1 MKFWDASAIV
11 PLLVTQGH
19 TDTLRAV
26 FASDVAMVVWW
37 GTRVEVVSALS
48 RLAREGS
55 LSSIGLR
62 DAIRG
67 LSALASHWTEVQA
80 SVLVRDRAEE
90 LLRHHP
96 LRAGDALQ
104 LAAALVVSTGGSSM
118 PDLVCCD
125 DRLTQVAIIEGFDVL
140 PAPAAA
146 KR

>member
-1 MKFWDASAIV
+1 VKFWDASAIV

-19 TDTLRAV
+19 TEALRAV
-26 FASDVAMVVWW
+26 FDSDATMVVWW

-55 LSSIGLR
+55 LSPIGLR
-62 DAIRG
+62 DAIRA
-67 LSALASHWTEVQA
+67 LSAFAFQWSEVQA

-104 LAAALVVSTGGSSM
+104 LAAALVVSTAGAA
-118 PDLVCCD
+118 PPAFVCCD
-125 DRLTQVAIIEGFDVL
+125 DRLTRVAIIEGFDVL
-140 PAPAAA
+140 PAPPVGFA
-146 KR
+146 

>member
-11 PLLVTQGH
+11 PLLVTQRH
-19 TDTLRAV
+19 TDDLRAV

-48 RLAREGS
+48 RLGREGS

-62 DAIRG
+62 DAIRA

-90 LLRHHP
+90 LLRRHP
-96 LRAGDALQ
+96 IRAGDALQ

-118 PDLVCCD
+118 PDFVCCD
-125 DRLTQVAIIEGFDVL
+125 DRLTRVAIIEGFDVL
-140 PAPAAA
+140 PAPASANL
-146 KR
+146 